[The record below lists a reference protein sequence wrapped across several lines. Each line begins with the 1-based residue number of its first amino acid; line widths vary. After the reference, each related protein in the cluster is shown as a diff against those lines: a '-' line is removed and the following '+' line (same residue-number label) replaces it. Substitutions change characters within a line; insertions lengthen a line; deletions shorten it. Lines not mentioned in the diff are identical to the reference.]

1 MRNIIIII
9 TLIMSVM
16 LFTGNPFDSSLRLYQ
31 AIWNT
36 GHLFFFALLTGLL
49 ITQTPLSQQGR
60 MRILLVSLLFALLL
74 GGLIE
79 ILQFFIGR
87 SMELLDLFTDVLGA
101 LLGYLVVL
109 QSAVFK
115 QRPVRYINRPVN
127 FLLSGIVLVVAFYPV
142 FDVIKDNSMI
152 ESDFPVIADFES
164 ENSLDRWGSRHVGR
178 FETDR
183 QIFIEGESSV
193 LIEFE
198 VGRYPRVV
206 LDALYRDWSSYDF
219 LNLSI
224 HNDQK
229 DTVGIKLKVYDMKHL
244 LTGSVYSDRF
254 SQLINLE
261 PGWNTLQFKLLDIRN
276 APKTRR
282 MNLKDIAGLSLF
294 IQDPDEVKL
303 IHLDNIYLSK

>member
-16 LFTGNPFDSSLRLYQ
+16 LFTSNPLDSSLRLYQ

-36 GHLFFFALLTGLL
+36 GHLFFFALLTVLL
-49 ITQTPLSQQGR
+49 ITQASLIRQGR
-60 MRILLVSLLFALLL
+60 LRILLISLLFGLLL

-79 ILQFFIGR
+79 VLQFLIGR
-87 SMELLDLFTDVLGA
+87 SMELQDLLTDVLGA

-109 QSAVFK
+109 QLAVFK
-115 QRPVRYINRPVN
+115 QRPVHYINSPVI

-152 ESDFPVIADFES
+152 ENDFPIIADFES
-164 ENSLDRWGSRHVGR
+164 ENTLGRWASRHVGR
-178 FETDR
+178 FEIDHKVYV
-183 QIFIEGESSV
+183 EGKSSV
-193 LIEFE
+193 LVEFE
-198 VGRYPRVV
+198 VGRYPRVA
-206 LDALYRDWSSYDF
+206 LDALYRDWSSYNF

-229 DTVGIKLKVYDMKHL
+229 DTIDIKLKVYDGKHL
-244 LTGSVYSDRF
+244 LTGAVYSDRF
-254 SQLINLE
+254 SQLISLD

-276 APKTRR
+276 APKTRP
-282 MNLKDIAGLSLF
+282 MNLKDIAGISLF
-294 IQDPDEVKL
+294 IQGPDEVKL